1 MKKSEKKFL
10 TAAFGR
16 QNAAFTTFH
25 AAADGDTPRTCG
37 RSPAWTCVKVRQT
50 RGKSMEWNGMGWDGM
65 EWVVILV
72 LVLPVLEYIL
82 LLIPFHSIRDIDCF
96 GRLVTTI
103 RG

>member
-10 TAAFGR
+10 TAAFAR
-16 QNAAFTTFH
+16 QDAAFTAFH

-37 RSPAWTCVKVRQT
+37 RSPAWTWVKVRQT

-82 LLIPFHSIRDIDCF
+82 LLIPFHSIRDIA
-96 GRLVTTI
+96 
-103 RG
+103 